1 MDFATDK
8 VFCSD
13 QLRETDQA
21 ELVFMVAGFLDKKAL
36 DKLKK
41 DNVVHFY
48 EYMNK
53 ALPRGIN
60 GKPMFMSCHM
70 LTKKDYAML
79 RKLESNIRGAMVKA
93 VS

>member
-1 MDFATDK
+1 MSFATDK

-13 QLRETDQA
+13 QLHKTDRV

-36 DKLKK
+36 AKMKK

-48 EYMNK
+48 EYMDR
-53 ALPRGIN
+53 AMPRGIN
-60 GKPMFMSCHM
+60 GKPMFTSCRM
-70 LTKKDYAML
+70 LTKKDYEVV
-79 RKLESNIRGAMVKA
+79 RKLEADVRAAMVKA